1 MINFFLLV
9 SVCVDFLL
17 ALLIYKKTE
26 KNSKSRIFA
35 MLSIAFGI
43 WTFFIFLFR
52 YTSDYNAAFLFN
64 QLFIV
69 FAGFIPSLFLHFVFN
84 TTNRTLSLAQ
94 KALLHIPN
102 IFIVFAVV
110 FPNAMVQD
118 VVFHDWGKES
128 VIGPFYH
135 VFNLYFSGYVMW
147 GIYEIYRGIKR
158 SHGLERMRLV
168 YFFWTAILTSLIGTY
183 FNLYLV
189 LLGNYKYIWVG
200 PYNSLVMASLMTF
213 TILKTDLMDIRLVM
227 TRTVSRLFVVLFMVI
242 SFVVLNKVASQLLS
256 SEFVVVLDIFL
267 AYFWMVYGNK
277 LREILQTSAETKWIK
292 DHYNSGKLLSLVS
305 SKIQK
310 LQDRKRIFQEVSGA
324 LYSELQPE
332 SFLCFV
338 ANQNED
344 GKVLNYESFTSK
356 GIIKEEHLDTA
367 LLVDFFSEQREPIF
381 FSKVPHLIQQSVF
394 RFDSHGYDE
403 GVVIPFYSP
412 EGLESVLFLTKRS
425 SEAEYSESDFDFFE
439 QLTGIVSPI
448 LYRLTPYEKIEKQ
461 YFETQKKLH
470 EAQVMRIQSKK
481 NEDLA
486 FVIQE
491 YNHEIRT
498 PLQAIMT
505 YAEFLPEDD
514 SEVDI
519 SEIINARSVI
529 LRSAERA
536 NDIVATTLT
545 LTPSDMSDEFKEK
558 LPLNVNDVVRRV
570 QSNYVPNNFEA
581 LEVSLEDN
589 LPAVSG
595 VYDDLRKVVSN
606 LVKNADEA
614 LDNGGSV
621 AVSTY
626 VEYGEVVI
634 EVSDTGH
641 GIPASDI
648 DKIWEPYR
656 SKNVTKGRGLGL
668 SIVHRIVTQH
678 AGRVTVSSDVNKGTV
693 FKIYLSICE

>member
-17 ALLIYKKTE
+17 ALLIFKKTE
-26 KNSKSRIFA
+26 KYSKSRIFA
-35 MLSIAFGI
+35 LLSSAFGI

-52 YTSDYNAAFLFN
+52 YTQDYNAAFLFN

-69 FAGFIPSLFLHFVFN
+69 FASFIPSLFLHFVFN
-84 TTNRTLSLAQ
+84 ITNRNLSLFQ
-94 KALLHIPN
+94 KVLLHSPN
-102 IFIVFAVV
+102 ILIVVAAF
-110 FPNAMVQD
+110 FPNAMVQG
-118 VVFHDWGKES
+118 VIFHDWGKES
-128 VIGPFYH
+128 VVGPFYH

-168 YFFWTAILTSLIGTY
+168 YFFWTAVLTSLIGTY

-242 SFVVLNKVASQLLS
+242 SFVVLNKVANQFLS
-256 SEFVVVLDIFL
+256 SELVVVLDIFL
-267 AYFWMVYGNK
+267 AYFWMVYGNR

-310 LQDRKRIFQEVSGA
+310 LQDRKQIFQEVAGA
-324 LYSELQPE
+324 LYCELQPE

-338 ANQNED
+338 ANRDDSE
-344 GKVLNYESFTSK
+344 KVINYESFSSQ
-356 GIIKEEHLDTA
+356 GIIKGEYLDSA
-367 LLVDFFSEQREPIF
+367 LLIGFFSEEREPVL
-381 FSKVPHLIQQSVF
+381 FSKVPQPIQQSIY
-394 RFDSHGYDE
+394 RFDSHSYDD
-403 GVVIPFYSP
+403 GVVMPFYSP
-412 EGLESVLFLTKRS
+412 EGLEAVLFLTKRS
-425 SEAEYSESDFDFFE
+425 SETEYVESDFNFFE
-439 QLTGIVSPI
+439 QLTSIVSPI

-470 EAQVMRIQSKK
+470 EAQVMRIQAKK

-514 SEVDI
+514 SEVDV

-558 LPLNVNDVVRRV
+558 KVLNVNDVVKRV
-570 QSNYVPNNFEA
+570 QSNYVPRNFKA
-581 LEVSLEDN
+581 LEVDLEEG
-589 LPAVSG
+589 LPAVLG

-614 LDNGGSV
+614 LDEGGSV
-621 AVSTY
+621 AISTY

-634 EVSDTGH
+634 QVTDTGH

-678 AGRVTVSSDVNKGTV
+678 AGRVTVTSNVNKGTT
-693 FKIYLSICE
+693 FKIYLGVYE